1 MIGVLQ
7 NFGSTVYYVGV
18 APGENKIGA
27 RDQVKVVEKLR
38 RQLVFR
44 SVKNSKE
51 HLQILIDSRMDSSMV
66 SPLVSAA

>member
-7 NFGSTVYYVGV
+7 NLGSTVYYVGV
-18 APGENKIGA
+18 APDQDKIGA

-44 SVKNSKE
+44 SVKNSK
-51 HLQILIDSRMDSSMV
+51 
-66 SPLVSAA
+66 